1 MTTKEDVFS
10 AIADAWYDNIAKR
23 AIAAGKS
30 SKKPEGGDHVDT
42 DAKG

>member
-1 MTTKEDVFS
+1 MITKEDVFS
-10 AIADAWYDNIAKR
+10 AIADAWYDNIAER

-30 SKKPEGGDHVDT
+30 SKKPEGGDHVDS